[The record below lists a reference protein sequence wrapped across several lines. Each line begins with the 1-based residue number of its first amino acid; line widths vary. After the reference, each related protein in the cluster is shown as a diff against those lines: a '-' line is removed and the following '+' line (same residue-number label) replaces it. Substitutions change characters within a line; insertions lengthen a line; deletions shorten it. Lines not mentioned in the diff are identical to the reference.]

1 MARGKLTCTEELV
14 HAEFDAKQINQM
26 AAKLGT
32 IKRLRKVNAY
42 TLVLTVVLTVAT
54 RGRVSIAGLRRSL
67 HLRAGILMARSAFF
81 DRLTAEFE
89 LLMKWLLDSI
99 VNRARQRE
107 VELPKRLGRIR
118 DVFVLDAT
126 VMKVDDSLR
135 GLWKGC
141 RNNSASA
148 AIKVHTVVRALTG
161 ELLRYRITKEAYPDA
176 KGIGTGSWMRG
187 ALILFDRGYPSP
199 SLWGRIHRQGGFFLT
214 RLPTGYDPALV
225 GNNRRHRGRVRKI
238 ENRTLL
244 QFVDGLQRKYLDVM
258 ADFRVYI
265 RKYDTKHGHN
275 ERQHFRV
282 VGVRNDK
289 TRERHLYVANAPV
302 EALPA
307 EMIRDLYRLRWE
319 VELFYEAA
327 KSGSGMNELTTS
339 QPHIVRTLVYAALIR
354 TTLAMKAKMR
364 ASQAA
369 KGRLWINPVQWM
381 TVWNE
386 LLRQCLD
393 KLLQPSRPRLEMGW
407 LELAVLAQDPN
418 RKRVPTRTRL
428 GPSRIRLHRPCIS
441 AIRSRVGPCAS
452 CGVAA
457 PSRCRRPPPGPRGR
471 GGPRSCGAPGPAATA
486 GRPGPARCAP

>member
-14 HAEFDAKQINQM
+14 HAEFDAEQINRM
-26 AAKLGT
+26 ASELGA

-67 HLRAGILMARSAFF
+67 HLRAGIRMARSAFF
-81 DRLTAEFE
+81 DRLTTEFE
-89 LLMKWLLDSI
+89 LLMKWVLDST
-99 VNRARQRE
+99 VERARQRP
-107 VELPKRLGRIR
+107 VQLPKRLDRFR
-118 DVFVLDAT
+118 DILVLDAT
-126 VMKVDDSLR
+126 VMKVDDRLR

-141 RNNSASA
+141 RSNSASA

-176 KGIGTGSWMRG
+176 KGIGTGPWMRG
-187 ALILFDRGYPSP
+187 SLILFDRGYPSP

-275 ERQHFRV
+275 ERQIFRV
-282 VGVRNDK
+282 VGVRNDEAGK
-289 TRERHLYVANAPV
+289 LHLYVTNAPV

-307 EMIRDLYRLRWE
+307 EMVRDLYRLRWE
-319 VELFYEAA
+319 VELFYKAA
-327 KSGSGMNELTTS
+327 KSGSGLNEFTTA

-354 TTLAMKAKMR
+354 TTLAMKAKMK
-364 ASQAA
+364 ASRAA

-381 TVWNE
+381 RVWNE
-386 LLRQCLD
+386 LLLQCLD
-393 KLLQPSRPRLEMGW
+393 KLLRPSRPRLEMDW
-407 LELAVLAQDPN
+407 LELAWLAHDPN
-418 RKRVPTRTRL
+418 KNRVPTRTRL
-428 GPSRIRLHRPCIS
+428 QHPLYH
-441 AIRSRVGPCAS
+441 AS
-452 CGVAA
+452 
-457 PSRCRRPPPGPRGR
+457 
-471 GGPRSCGAPGPAATA
+471 
-486 GRPGPARCAP
+486 